1 MNGFRASA
9 IARAGVIDCF
19 SDRIKVITNNV
30 ARHYMYD
37 CDCVLLYFVIAESTY
52 LNLFDVR
59 LTNYR

>member
-9 IARAGVIDCF
+9 ITRVGIIDCF

-37 CDCVLLYFVIAESTY
+37 YDCVYYIL
-52 LNLFDVR
+52 
-59 LTNYR
+59 